1 MCYLKYIFVII
12 LIPLIFSTAALA
24 GDVNIA
30 RSERVGTVKD
40 AKASWYAIVK
50 IDGAKKKLCIKGD
63 IFYSKSNPNRCFR
76 IDEIKKDTLI
86 LKESDSRKIFTL
98 RPGDA
103 VPLKDARI
111 VFEKTIETEVIEY
124 RYNISDDVKKEYMED
139 FTIRNLEREKVVLE
153 KDYSKRS
160 LLDALSEEERGVFE
174 APKASEDEA
183 GAETIKAEHFE
194 DIKIKKVGE
203 DVWSLDRES
212 TEAALS
218 NIGKTLVS
226 VIKSTEPRFRFG
238 EGPSL
243 RFNCQLGDIVL
254 NRDGFLI
261 QNLAVAA
268 LVERAGIRQGDLIK
282 TINGQPV
289 NSLYGV
295 FKAYMDVK
303 NRDAKVV
310 NVDIVREGKRMTL
323 VYNIK

>member
-1 MCYLKYIFVII
+1 ML
-12 LIPLIFSTAALA
+12 LIFNTAALA

-86 LKESDSRKIFTL
+86 LKESDSKKIFTL
-98 RPGDA
+98 RPGEA

-111 VFEKTIETEVIEY
+111 VFEKTIETEIIEY

-139 FTIRNLEREKVVLE
+139 FTIRNLKRERVVLE

-160 LLDALSEEERGVFE
+160 L
-174 APKASEDEA
+174 ASEDEA
-183 GAETIKAEHFE
+183 GTETIKAEHFE

-203 DVWSLDRES
+203 DAWSLDRES
-212 TEAALS
+212 AEAAFS

-226 VIKSTEPRFRFG
+226 VIKNAEPRFRFG

-243 RFNCQLGDIVL
+243 RFNCQLGDMVL

-289 NSLYGV
+289 NSLYGI
-295 FKAYMDVK
+295 FKAYTDVK

-310 NVDIVREGKRMTL
+310 NVDIIREGKHRTL
-323 VYNIK
+323 VYNIR